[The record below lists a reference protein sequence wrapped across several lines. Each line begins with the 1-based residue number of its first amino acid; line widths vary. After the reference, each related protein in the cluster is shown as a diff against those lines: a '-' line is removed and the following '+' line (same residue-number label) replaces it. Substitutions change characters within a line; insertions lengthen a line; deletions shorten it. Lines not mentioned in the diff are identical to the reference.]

1 MEKYVELIKPVADSL
16 GLDIIET
23 ELINKDLLEISIANK
38 NYEPIDLDTCTRA
51 AEAFG
56 EALDYEIGLDVG
68 SAGAERE
75 IDAEDFD
82 SLIDQYVLVQFA
94 NPFMGADYVEG
105 TVVSVDDQDIV
116 ISYRQKHALKEVK
129 IERLN
134 IKMLRLA
141 VKL

>member
-82 SLIDQYVLVQFA
+82 SLVDQYVLVQFV